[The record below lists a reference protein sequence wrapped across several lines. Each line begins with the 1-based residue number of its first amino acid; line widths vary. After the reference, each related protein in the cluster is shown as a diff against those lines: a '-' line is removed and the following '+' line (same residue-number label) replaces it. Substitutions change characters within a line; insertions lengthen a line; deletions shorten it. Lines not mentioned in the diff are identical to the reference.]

1 MSVSLPIAGQGAS
14 AGHAGAAVDFK
25 HRAADAATN
34 PRIAAIF
41 DRSARMKDDARRLIL
56 PELPEP
62 LATRELA
69 ATIKRHTLQNLDRYL
84 DQFVTRVREHGGHV
98 HFAADGAQA
107 NQIITEIAQAAS
119 ARLIVKSKS
128 MVSEEIELNHALE
141 AAGFNVLE
149 TDLGEYILQLANEK
163 PSHIVTP
170 MAHKPKE
177 EVGELFARKLG
188 IEYSDDP
195 TTLTKA
201 ARKVLRDRFFEADMG
216 IIGANFAVADTGTV
230 VIVTNEGNGRFCS
243 SRPRRLVCLMGIEKL
258 IPRMKY
264 LPVFLKLLG
273 KSATGQRITSYT
285 SLISG
290 PRRPGDFDGPEEF
303 HLVLLDNGRTK
314 VLASEYREALRC
326 IRCGACLNACPIYR
340 KIGGHAYDATYP
352 GPIGSVISPL
362 FTSLAQ
368 YADLPSACS
377 LCGACL
383 DACPVRID
391 LPTQLIH
398 LRQDVIK
405 AGHAP
410 LSWKLGFKGWKLG
423 MSSSF
428 LYRMGARMGR
438 VFMKLGARDGWK
450 RKLPATGAIWTR
462 YRDIPTMPK
471 PFHSRWDELQ
481 KEIEQENAEG

>member
-1 MSVSLPIAGQGAS
+1 MSVSLPIAQDPAHPGPNG
-14 AGHAGAAVDFK
+14 DFK
-25 HRAADAATN
+25 HRAADAAEN

-41 DRSARMKDDARRLIL
+41 DKSARMKDDARRLIL
-56 PELPEP
+56 PELPE
-62 LATRELA
+62 AFGTRELA
-69 ATIKRHTLQNLDRYL
+69 AKIKNHTLQNLDRYL
-84 DQFVTRVREHGGHV
+84 DQFITSVRQHGGHV
-98 HFAADGAQA
+98 HFAADGKQA
-107 NQIITEIAQAAS
+107 NDIITEIAQAAS
-119 ARLIVKSKS
+119 AKLIVKSKS

-141 AAGFNVLE
+141 AAGLNVLE

-177 EVGELFARKLG
+177 EVGQLFAEKLG
-188 IEYSDDP
+188 IPYSDDP

-201 ARKVLRDRFFEADMG
+201 ARKVLRQNFHDADMG

-243 SRPRRLVCLMGIEKL
+243 SRPKLLVCLMGIEKL
-258 IPRMKY
+258 VPRMKY
-264 LPVFLKLLG
+264 LPVFIKLLA
-273 KSATGQRITSYT
+273 KSATGQRVTCYT
-285 SLISG
+285 SLITG
-290 PRRPGDFDGPEEF
+290 PKRPGDADGPEEF
-303 HLVLLDNGRTK
+303 HLVLLDNGRSK
-314 VLASEYREALRC
+314 VLGSQYREALRC

-368 YADLPSACS
+368 YKDLPSACS

-383 DACPVRID
+383 EACPVRID
-391 LPTQLIH
+391 LPTHLIH

-405 AGHAP
+405 DGKGS
-410 LSWKLGFKGWKLG
+410 LSWKLGFFGWRIG
-423 MSSSF
+423 MSSGL
-428 LYRMGARMGR
+428 LYRMGSMMGR
-438 VFMKLGARDGWK
+438 LFMKLGARDGWK
-450 RKLPATGAIWTR
+450 SKLPALGGIWTR

-471 PFHSRWDELQ
+471 PFHQRWDSLQ
-481 KEIEQENAEG
+481 KELEEDK